1 MHATMLNSKM
11 VVNFDRMN
19 WYMHMVKTAIS
30 TRSPV
35 LTHDVLELYADWCC
49 AYVNS

>member
-1 MHATMLNSKM
+1 MHTTMLNSRM
-11 VVNFDRMN
+11 AGNFDRVNWHMN
-19 WYMHMVKTAIS
+19 MVKTAIS

-35 LTHDVLELYADWCC
+35 LTHDVLELDTDWYY